1 MFKTFLCFV
10 VPKFWTQLQ
19 WGDVETDKTLFR
31 FYEMTKHEICLVKER
46 FISMYIVYI
55 HERL

>member
-1 MFKTFLCFV
+1 MGC
-10 VPKFWTQLQ
+10 
-19 WGDVETDKTLFR
+19 VETDKTLFR